1 MNAPPLRTDAS
12 RLDEIEIKLA
22 FIDDLVDTLNR
33 TVFRQQA
40 QIDQL
45 AQAVAVLRQQ
55 LRTAAPPAPTDARDE
70 IPPHY

>member
-55 LRTAAPPAPTDARDE
+55 LRTAAPPASTDARDE

>member
-1 MNAPPLRTDAS
+1 MSVPPARMDTS
-12 RLDEIEIKLA
+12 RIDEIEVKLA

-33 TVFRQQA
+33 AVFRQQA

-45 AQAVAVLRQQ
+45 AQAVAGLRQQ
-55 LRTAAPPAPTDARDE
+55 LRAAAPAASIDARDE